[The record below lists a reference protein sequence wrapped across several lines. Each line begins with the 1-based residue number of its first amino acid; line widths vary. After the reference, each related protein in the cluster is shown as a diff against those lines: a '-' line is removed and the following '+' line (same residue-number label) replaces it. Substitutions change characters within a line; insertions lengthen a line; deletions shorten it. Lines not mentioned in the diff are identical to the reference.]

1 MGSWGATTT
10 IGPSSRPPSRLTR
23 PARCAIALPGGI
35 FVTLAGLKLA
45 FGAIGSALAGT
56 LASFGYTTALLC
68 LSAYVALLLGLVVV
82 DRVVTGRRVTPA
94 AP

>member
-1 MGSWGATTT
+1 MTPINVMSITARGEYA
-10 IGPSSRPPSRLTR
+10 PPEVQ
-23 PARCAIALPGGI
+23 GGI